1 MMSEID
7 AETSKV
13 VWLPSTRG
21 LEAEALR
28 VYHWHDRELH
38 IAVWQVGTAGAAVVG
53 ALND

>member
-13 VWLPSTRG
+13 VRQPSTRG

-28 VYHWHDRELH
+28 VDHWHDREWH
-38 IAVWQVGTAGAAVVG
+38 YVVWQVGTADTAVVG